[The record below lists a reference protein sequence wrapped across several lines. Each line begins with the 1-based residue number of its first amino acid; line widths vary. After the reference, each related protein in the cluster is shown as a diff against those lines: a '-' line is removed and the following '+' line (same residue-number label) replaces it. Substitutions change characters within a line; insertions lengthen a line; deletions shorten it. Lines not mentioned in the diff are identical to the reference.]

1 MGHVVGETS
10 SMSMVSVLFLG
21 VTKPS
26 RGCRHLQCSPLQKQD
41 LMGKAELLENIA
53 KSCRGGGE
61 ERW

>member
-1 MGHVVGETS
+1 MEDVVGETS
-10 SMSMVSVLFLG
+10 SMSTVSALLLG

-26 RGCRHLQCSPLQKQD
+26 LGCRHLQCSPLQKQD
-41 LMGKAELLENIA
+41 LVGKAELLENIA